1 MPSEFFDV
9 LNCQEIKDGYV
20 QRLEQFKVAFFK
32 IAEYLVTKESITF
45 DEVMTLLCKDGI
57 MTELSHSNNDY
68 ISALYLILCAVSW
81 QTMLF
86 RPRCID
92 HTHFDI
98 HDEQGGYRGDA
109 YMCLKLEV
117 ASCTRMPLSELL
129 MGFGVL
135 LPSKNLCLSDDD
147 ASREAFQRKVEVNAK
162 RFNAHFLTSIA
173 GVRLKWVDTL
183 ACHLEYNPAT
193 KELFLFRFP
202 SFILSCP
209 SHSSGTGKRTVLQAC
224 ATTNRFHCQWATE
237 SEVGCLLNEILLS
250 YRLLFGQTKKSRALF
265 RSLDP
270 FRNVPRAV
278 ADPLLPVLCGK
289 RSCHGLLPLD
299 TTEYY
304 LPRDFPVL
312 RYRLSV
318 LQDHLARATPRKW
331 VQLWHDNRDSAHWL
345 TFWAVI
351 VFGALGT
358 LLALLQVILQAVQ
371 VAFR

>member
-1 MPSEFFDV
+1 MPPEFFDV
-9 LNCQEIKDGYV
+9 LNCQELKHDDT
-20 QRLEQFKVAFFK
+20 QRLEQFAGAFVK
-32 IAEYLVTKESITF
+32 IAEYLVTRESITF
-45 DEVMTLLCKDGI
+45 DEVMTLLCNDGI
-57 MTELSHSNNDY
+57 MREPSHGSEDH
-68 ISALYLILCAVSW
+68 ISALYLILCIVGW

-86 RPRCID
+86 KPRCID
-92 HTHFDI
+92 HTHFEI

-117 ASCTRMPLSELL
+117 ASCTRMPLSEFL

-135 LPSKNLCLSDDD
+135 LPSKNLCLSDDE

-162 RFNAHFLTSIA
+162 HFNAHFLTSIA

-202 SFILSCP
+202 SFFLSCP
-209 SHSSGTGKRTVLQAC
+209 SHSSGAGKRTVLQSC

-237 SEVGCLLNEILLS
+237 SEIDCLVNEILLS

-270 FRNVPRAV
+270 FRDVPRAV

-289 RSCHGLLPLD
+289 RS
-299 TTEYY
+299 
-304 LPRDFPVL
+304 
-312 RYRLSV
+312 
-318 LQDHLARATPRKW
+318 
-331 VQLWHDNRDSAHWL
+331 
-345 TFWAVI
+345 
-351 VFGALGT
+351 
-358 LLALLQVILQAVQ
+358 
-371 VAFR
+371 